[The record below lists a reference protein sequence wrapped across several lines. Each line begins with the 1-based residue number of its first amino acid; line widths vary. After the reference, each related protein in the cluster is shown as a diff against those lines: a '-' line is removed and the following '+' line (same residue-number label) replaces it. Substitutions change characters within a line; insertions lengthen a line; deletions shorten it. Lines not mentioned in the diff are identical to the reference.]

1 MILDMICA
9 NMNAVHMRNQTAR
22 VACKGVTYDAA
33 ATIKIVSKQEVYVV
47 SKVYVVAAKRSA
59 IGSMLGTLK
68 DATTAYVG
76 GEVLKAAL
84 AAANVQPEWLNEVIV
99 GNVLPAGLGQGP
111 GRQVAL
117 AAGVPVEIPAYSLN
131 MVCGSGMKAV
141 MNAAT
146 TIAAGKADLIAAG
159 GAEIMSGAPYIVPN
173 KIRSGC
179 KMGDM
184 KMIDHMIYDALT
196 DAYGGVH
203 MGITAENVA
212 DRFGLTR
219 QMQDEFAIA
228 SQQKAIAAQD
238 AGNFTEEIVPIT
250 VKQGKAEVV
259 FAADEY
265 INRKTSLEK
274 LGTLRPA
281 FKKDGTVTAGN
292 ASGINDGA
300 SVLVLASEKA
310 VAEHNLTPMAE
321 LVGWGQGGV
330 EPDVMG
336 LGPVP
341 AIANALKD
349 AGMKLSQMEVL
360 ELNEAFAAQS
370 LGVVKLLSQ
379 QHDLTEEEIKDRTNP
394 NGGAIALGHPVG
406 ASGNRIIVTLLH
418 EMKRSNKEYG
428 LASLCI
434 GGGMGTAVILKKL

>member
-1 MILDMICA
+1 M
-9 NMNAVHMRNQTAR
+9 
-22 VACKGVTYDAA
+22 
-33 ATIKIVSKQEVYVV
+33 

-68 DATTAYVG
+68 DTTTARLG

-84 AAANVQPEWLNEVIV
+84 AAANVQPEWLNEVVV

-111 GRQVAL
+111 GRQVAI

-159 GAEIMSGAPYIVPN
+159 GSEVMSGAPYLVN
-173 KIRSGC
+173 YKVRGGC

-184 KMIDHMIYDALT
+184 KMIDHMIFDALT
-196 DAYGGVH
+196 DAYGGMH

-212 DRFGLTR
+212 ERFGLTR
-219 QMQDEFAIA
+219 EMQDEFAIA

-238 AGNFTEEIVPIT
+238 AGNFVEEIVPIT
-250 VKQGKAEVV
+250 VKQGKTEVT

-265 INRKTSLEK
+265 INRKTTLEK

-300 SVLVLASEKA
+300 SFLVLASEKA
-310 VAEHNLTPMAE
+310 VAEHNLQPLAE

-349 AGMKLSQMEVL
+349 AGMTLSQMEVL

-370 LGVVKLLSQ
+370 LGVVKLLAE
-379 QHDLTEEEIKDRTNP
+379 QHDLNEEQIKARTNP

-418 EMKRSNKEYG
+418 EMKRSGKQYG

-434 GGGMGTAVILKKL
+434 GGGMGTAVILKNI

>member
-1 MILDMICA
+1 M
-9 NMNAVHMRNQTAR
+9 
-22 VACKGVTYDAA
+22 
-33 ATIKIVSKQEVYVV
+33 
-47 SKVYVVAAKRSA
+47 SKVYVVSAKRSA
-59 IGSMLGTLK
+59 IGSMLGSLK
-68 DATTAYVG
+68 DVSAPWLGAQ
-76 GEVLKAAL
+76 VLKAAL
-84 AAANVQPEWLNEVIV
+84 AEAKVDPIWLDEVVV

-111 GRQVAL
+111 GRQVAIG
-117 AAGVPVEIPAYSLN
+117 AGVPDAIAAYSLN

-159 GAEIMSGAPYIVPN
+159 GTEIMSGAPYLVSG
-173 KIRSGC
+173 KVRGGC

-196 DAYGGVH
+196 DAYGGMH

-212 DRFGLTR
+212 ERFGLTR
-219 QMQDEFAIA
+219 EMQDEFAIC
-228 SQQKAIAAQD
+228 SQTKAIAAQD
-238 AGNFTEEIVPIT
+238 AGKFVDEIVPVT
-250 VKQGKAEVV
+250 VKVGRNEVV
-259 FAADEY
+259 FDADEY
-265 INRKTSLEK
+265 INRKTTLEK
-274 LGTLRPA
+274 LASLRPA

-300 SVLVLASEKA
+300 SFLVLASEEA
-310 VAEHNLTPMAE
+310 VAKYNLQPMAE

-330 EPDVMG
+330 APDVMG

-341 AIANALKD
+341 AVAAALKD
-349 AGMKLSQMEVL
+349 AGMKLSEMEVL

-370 LGVVKLLSQ
+370 LGVVKLLAE
-379 QHDLTEEEIKDRTNP
+379 QHDLTEEEIKARTNP

-406 ASGNRIIVTLLH
+406 ASGNRIIVTLAH
-418 EMKRSNKEYG
+418 ELKRSGKKFG

-434 GGGMGTAVILKKL
+434 GGGMGTAVILKNL